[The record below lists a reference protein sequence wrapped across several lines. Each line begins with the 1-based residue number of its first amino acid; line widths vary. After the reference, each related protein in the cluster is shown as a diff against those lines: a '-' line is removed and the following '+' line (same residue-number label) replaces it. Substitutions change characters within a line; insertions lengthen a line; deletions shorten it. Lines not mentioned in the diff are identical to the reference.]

1 MAASLRGDLK
11 DFGIADVFQLIG
23 QQRKTGVLEF
33 SGEGH
38 QIQILFDQGS
48 VVSAAPIGSWPEAA
62 FGEMLMRC
70 GLLSRERV
78 DELRREYGASAR
90 TLAGVATARGWLG
103 EDELRRIEELLTR
116 ETIFSVLRWKA
127 GSFDFTAKEIEHD
140 RSVDSLL
147 GAEQILMD
155 GLRMVDE
162 WQSFAALVPSE
173 DTVFRRSLSF
183 NQFGERCSGETPG
196 QLASAERIFELVD
209 GRLPVRRIIDLS
221 MRGSF
226 DSVRALAQLHRFNII
241 ETVKPETLAP
251 SPAVDSEAIRRPA
264 SRGRLAAIAS
274 LALLAAVTGSILWQ
288 SEAGA
293 PPDAFAIQRPAA
305 LERARAIDEKHR
317 VRHALETYW
326 FAHGHWPTN
335 LAELVKDGFLS
346 RGELASEEGRAYYF
360 ASRGDGA
367 WLLAPDR

>member
-33 SGEGH
+33 NGVGQ
-38 QIQILFDQGS
+38 QIQILFEQGA
-48 VVSAAPIGSWPEAA
+48 VVSAAPVGSWPEAA

-78 DELRREYGASAR
+78 DELRRECGASAS
-90 TLAGVATARGWLG
+90 TVSSVASARGWLAR
-103 EDELRRIEELLTR
+103 DELRKIEELLTR

-140 RSVDSLL
+140 RSGDALL

-162 WQSFAALVPSE
+162 WQSFANLVPSE
-173 DTVFRRSLSF
+173 DTVFRRLLSF
-183 NQFGERCSGETPG
+183 EQYQERCAGETPG
-196 QLASAERIFELVD
+196 QLANAERIFELVD

-221 MRGSF
+221 MRGTF
-226 DSVRALAQLHRFNII
+226 DSVRALAQLHRANII
-241 ETVKPETLAP
+241 ETVEPEEVAAP
-251 SPAVDSEAIRRPA
+251 AAVEPEATRRP
-264 SRGRLAAIAS
+264 SFRGRLTAVAS
-274 LALLAAVTGSILWQ
+274 LSLLAAVAGSILWQ
-288 SEAGA
+288 SGAGA
-293 PPDAFAIQRPAA
+293 PPDAFSIQRPAV
-305 LERARAIDEKHR
+305 LERARATYAKHR

-326 FAHGHWPTN
+326 FAHGRWPTDLDE
-335 LAELVKDGFLS
+335 LADDGFVS
-346 RGELASEEGRAYYF
+346 QPDLASGGGHAYYF